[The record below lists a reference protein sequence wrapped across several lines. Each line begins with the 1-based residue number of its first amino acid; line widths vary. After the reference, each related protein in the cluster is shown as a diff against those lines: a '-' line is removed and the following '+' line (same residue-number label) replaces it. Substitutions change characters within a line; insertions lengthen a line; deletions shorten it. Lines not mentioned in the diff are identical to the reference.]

1 MRRGGTSLTPNT
13 LAAPLTPSRR
23 SSAVE
28 LSSYTT
34 KNASG
39 SSGSTLG
46 NNLGSTSVSRSAA
59 TSPVG
64 GTSTSISFSASSS
77 GAGGGKDQQ
86 SPRHKKLSTEA
97 WVCPNDRQLA
107 LRAKLDAGW
116 SVKTAS
122 MNHFKQPEPISAEEH
137 EQIRQVV
144 EKAEA
149 LEMAEEQRLGRL
161 VDRLERLRHSR
172 LGNGETDCILCGE
185 VFRFYHHSQKR
196 CMECGKMTC
205 GKCGRECHNNQGG
218 QSGRNERSSLA
229 SSSSMSS
236 SMTSLISSALF
247 GGHGGASSD
256 HHDASSTIWLCKIC
270 AEQREMWKKSG
281 AWFFKVSM
289 HQHLHHMFRARWNFS
304 CKLF

>member
-1 MRRGGTSLTPNT
+1 MNGCSMRRGGTSLTPNT

-34 KNASG
+34 QNAVA
-39 SSGSTLG
+39 SGSTLG

-59 TSPVG
+59 TSPMG

-77 GAGGGKDQQ
+77 GKDQSNCG

-116 SVKTAS
+116 SVKTAI
-122 MNHFKQPEPISAEEH
+122 MNHLKQPEPISAEEH

-149 LEMAEEQRLGRL
+149 LEMAEEQRLG
-161 VDRLERLRHSR
+161 
-172 LGNGETDCILCGE
+172 
-185 VFRFYHHSQKR
+185 
-196 CMECGKMTC
+196 
-205 GKCGRECHNNQGG
+205 
-218 QSGRNERSSLA
+218 
-229 SSSSMSS
+229 
-236 SMTSLISSALF
+236 
-247 GGHGGASSD
+247 
-256 HHDASSTIWLCKIC
+256 
-270 AEQREMWKKSG
+270 
-281 AWFFKVSM
+281 
-289 HQHLHHMFRARWNFS
+289 
-304 CKLF
+304 